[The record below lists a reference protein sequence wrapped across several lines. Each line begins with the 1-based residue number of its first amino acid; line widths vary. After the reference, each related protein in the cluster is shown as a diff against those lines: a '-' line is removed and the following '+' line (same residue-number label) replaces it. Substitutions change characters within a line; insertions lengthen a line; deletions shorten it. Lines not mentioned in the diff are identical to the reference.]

1 MSGNQERDVQS
12 MKDFQRK
19 ESREKHEDIGI
30 IASSRWSEESLMV

>member
-1 MSGNQERDVQS
+1 MSGDQERDVQS

-30 IASSRWSEESLMV
+30 IASLRWSEESLMV